1 VTAYEIVK
9 NLTSEVIE
17 ESVGEHSCHELFQKN
32 GGRGL
37 SDAHV
42 AIRHDA
48 INMGVKRPNFF
59 INIMR
64 TRAAELLVAGII
76 HFKLEICCFS

>member
-1 VTAYEIVK
+1 LY
-9 NLTSEVIE
+9 TSDVVE
-17 ESVGEHSCHELFQKN
+17 ESVGEHCCDELFQKN

-42 AIRHDA
+42 AIIHDA
-48 INMGVKRPNFF
+48 MNMGVTRPKFL

-76 HFKLEICCFS
+76 DFKLDICFLS